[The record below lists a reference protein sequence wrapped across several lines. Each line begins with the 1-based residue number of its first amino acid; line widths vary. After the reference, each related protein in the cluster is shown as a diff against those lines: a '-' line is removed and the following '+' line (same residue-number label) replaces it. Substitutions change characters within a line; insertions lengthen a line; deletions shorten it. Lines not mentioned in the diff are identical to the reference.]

1 MSTQVTKYEIS
12 LQDNLSP
19 GLKKAAREAQ
29 GLDASMGKLDG
40 KAKGS
45 VNGLSSSISGLVKTL
60 GLAALA
66 YKAFQFGSDA
76 VRQARE
82 FESLSNAIKF
92 TSGSAEEGAKTME
105 FLRQR
110 SELLGADLVASA
122 EGFKTLSGALMGTS
136 LEGQGT
142 KDIFDGIQT
151 AVSVM
156 GLSADDAKGAMLA
169 MGQMVGKGSVQAEEL
184 RGQLGERI
192 PGAFKIAAKSMNVTE
207 QQLGK
212 MMEQGQVM
220 ATDFLP
226 KFANEL
232 KKTFG
237 PGLETSVE
245 SGQAN
250 LNRFNNTMLDLKLA
264 LSSALM
270 PILNNLMTLFKNTF
284 HFLKTNSDVILQ
296 ALAPMIEHFRSLYTM
311 ITGFFNQLAG
321 GATAAESLQTA
332 FAYLQEGIKFFTPVM
347 EAVRGVLGGVFDFI
361 IKIKDGITTFLD
373 KIPLIG
379 KTLRAAVFVVRE
391 SFMQMLNS
399 AKKILGGLGDLL
411 AGIFSG
417 NLEQIQKGLKGMGE
431 AFTPVQNA
439 KKLAGAFS
447 DGFNYEMEKNPLKL
461 NMQGPAAR
469 SKNFSD
475 VLKEQKPGGKAGG
488 VAAAAAAGKG
498 GKASTSVDG
507 VKSGRPTSISI
518 NINKLI
524 ENFNVQA
531 TNITDVS
538 AKAKDLVAQAL
549 LSAVNNVN
557 NIAQ

>member
-1 MSTQVTKYEIS
+1 MTTYTIN
-12 LQDNLSP
+12 LQDQLSP
-19 GLKKAAREAQ
+19 GLKKAAKEAQ
-29 GLDASMGKLDG
+29 GLDSAVGKLDG
-40 KAKGS
+40 KAKGA

-110 SELLGADLVASA
+110 SELLGTDLIASA

-245 SGQAN
+245 SGQSN
-250 LNRFNNTMLDLKLA
+250 LNRFNNTMLDLKLS

-270 PILNNLMTLFKNTF
+270 PTINKLMTLFKSVF
-284 HFLKTNSDVILQ
+284 HFFQTNSAVILQ
-296 ALAPMIEHFRSLYTM
+296 ALAPLIDHFKGLFS
-311 ITGFFNQLAG
+311 IVEGFFNQLSG

-332 FAYLQEGIKFFTPVM
+332 FAYLQEGVKFLAPAL
-347 EAVRGVLGGVFDFI
+347 EAVRGVLSGVFDFI
-361 IKIKDGITTFLD
+361 IKIKDGFNAFLD
-373 KIPLIG
+373 RFPIIG
-379 KTLRAAVFVVRE
+379 KSIRAMVFVVRE
-391 SFMQMLNS
+391 SFMMMLNS

-411 AGIFSG
+411 AGIFTG
-417 NLEQIQKGLKGMGE
+417 NADQIKAGLKGMSE
-431 AFTPVQNA
+431 AFTPIENG

-447 DGFNYEMEKNPLKL
+447 DGFNYEMDKKPLKL
-461 NMQGPAAR
+461 NVQGPAAR
-469 SKNFSD
+469 SKNFTD
-475 VLKEQKPGGKAGG
+475 VLKEQKPGGKAG
-488 VAAAAAAGKG
+488 AAAAAAGKG